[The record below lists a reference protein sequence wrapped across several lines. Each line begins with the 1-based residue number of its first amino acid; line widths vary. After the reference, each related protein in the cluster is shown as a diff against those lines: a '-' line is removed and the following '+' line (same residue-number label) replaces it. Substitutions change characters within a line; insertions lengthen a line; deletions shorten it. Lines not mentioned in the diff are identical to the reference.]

1 MRIQENLSL
10 EASELQ
16 TLLSFFPQGLVAFD
30 LEMTGLS
37 PLLDKIIEIA
47 AVKIL
52 PDGKVESFHTLINPL
67 IEIPKKTTEFHMITD
82 EMVKEAP
89 TLKRPLKNFIEFY
102 GNLPLL
108 AHNAQF
114 DIGFLIRGIHQYN
127 FPIGL
132 SDVFD
137 TCKMARLLFKNTE
150 KNATKPTD
158 YKLSSLASF
167 YEFKLTHH
175 MAHDDAWVCLRIF
188 IKLLEK
194 IKEGKITHLLKDKA
208 FLFKLN
214 SFQKASNYELP
225 KKLDLLKEKVMA
237 GEAFQ
242 MVYKGGSTG
251 SDPRPV
257 RPIALMPMPTG
268 LILYGECLL
277 SNLNKSF
284 LIKKI
289 KKVEEL
295 RA

>member
-10 EASELQ
+10 GPSELQ
-16 TLLSFFPQGLVAFD
+16 TLLRFFPQGLVAFD

-47 AVKIL
+47 AIKIL
-52 PDGKVESFHTLINPL
+52 PDGQIESFHTLVNPL

-82 EMVKEAP
+82 EMVKDAP

-102 GNLPLL
+102 GNLPLV

-114 DIGFLIRGIHQYN
+114 DVGFLIRGIHQYN
-127 FPIGL
+127 FTIGL

-150 KNATKPTD
+150 KNAIKPSD
-158 YKLSSLASF
+158 HKLSSLAAF
-167 YEFKLTHH
+167 YEFELAHH
-175 MAHDDAWVCLRIF
+175 RAHDDAWVCLKIF
-188 IKLLEK
+188 IKLLQK
-194 IKEGKITHLLKDKA
+194 IEEGNIAHLLKDKA

-214 SFQKASNYELP
+214 SFQKASHYELP
-225 KKLDLLKEKVMA
+225 KKLDLLKQKVMA

-242 MVYKGGSTG
+242 MVYRGGSTG
-251 SDPRPV
+251 NTPRPV

-268 LILYGECLL
+268 LVLYGECLL
-277 SNLNKSF
+277 SKLNKSF
-284 LIKKI
+284 LVKKI

-295 RA
+295 EA

>member
-10 EASELQ
+10 KASELR
-16 TLLSFFPQGLVAFD
+16 TLLNFFPQGLVAFD

-47 AVKIL
+47 AVKVL
-52 PDGKVESFHTLINPL
+52 PDGRIENFHALINPL

-82 EMVKEAP
+82 EMVKDAP
-89 TLKRPLKNFIEFY
+89 TLKKPLKSFIEFY
-102 GNLPLL
+102 GNLPLV

-137 TCKMARLLFKNTE
+137 TCKMARLLFKNSD
-150 KNATKPTD
+150 KNVTRPID

-167 YEFKLTHH
+167 YGFKLNHH
-175 MAHDDAWVCLRIF
+175 MAHDDAWICLKIF
-188 IKLLEK
+188 IMLLQK
-194 IKEGKITHLLKDKA
+194 IEEGKIAHLLKDKA

-214 SFQKASNYELP
+214 SFQKASHYELP
-225 KKLDLLKEKVMA
+225 KKFDLLKEKVMA

-242 MVYKGGSTG
+242 MIYKGGSTG
-251 SDPRPV
+251 NEPRPV

-268 LILYGECLL
+268 LVLYGECLL
-277 SNLNKSF
+277 SKLNKSF
-284 LIKKI
+284 LVKKI
-289 KKVEEL
+289 KKVEEIEV
-295 RA
+295 